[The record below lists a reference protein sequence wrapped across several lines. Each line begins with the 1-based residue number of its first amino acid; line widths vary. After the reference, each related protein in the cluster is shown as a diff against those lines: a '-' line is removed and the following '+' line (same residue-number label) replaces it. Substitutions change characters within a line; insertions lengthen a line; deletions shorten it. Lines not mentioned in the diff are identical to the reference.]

1 MSAVSVD
8 KAAHNLAFYK
18 LQDAQQALI
27 AGDDNRARGLIRDA
41 LRDLAHE
48 DE

>member
-8 KAAHNLAFYK
+8 VKAHSLAFYK
-18 LQDAQQALI
+18 IQDAQNALL
-27 AGDDNRARGLIRDA
+27 AGDDNRARGLLRDA

>member
-8 KAAHNLAFYK
+8 KAAHSLAFYL
-18 LQDAQQALI
+18 LQDAQNALI
-27 AGDDNRARGLIRDA
+27 DGNDNRARGLLRDA
-41 LRDLAHE
+41 LRLLAHE